1 MSSTNGIGDLK
12 QALKTSVPATPV
24 AQQSVQAQSNESKGL
39 APLAVPQSDETTLSK
54 TGGMIAQALQR
65 SDVRT
70 AKIEALQKAIASGS
84 YNVSASEVAD
94 KMIQSLLD

>member
-12 QALKTSVPATPV
+12 QALSAAVPATQ
-24 AQQSVQAQSNESKGL
+24 AQSVQKQSHENNGP
-39 APLAVPQSDETTLSK
+39 APSSAPQSDEATLST
-54 TGGMIAQALQR
+54 TGGMIAQALQG

-70 AKIEALQKAIASGS
+70 SKIEALQKAIASGS
-84 YNVSASEVAD
+84 YNVSASDVAD